1 MESLPAQRLRPKIDT
16 RRPDSRP
23 LRPPVVPLI
32 KHRKGHAG
40 PRHQQRHK
48 NDHAVCELLC
58 VYVICAASASRGHA
72 DERAFHLLLNAL
84 HRAGAD
90 AALARDLA
98 HARAGAQVRLDA
110 LFDGWIDF
118 RPTKLLALCDR
129 PLEASVDA
137 MPDHAAL
144 KLGKGT
150 ADLKHQLACRC
161 GRVDRLLVEV
171 QVDAAGLQRLDR
183 A

>member
-1 MESLPAQRLRPKIDT
+1 MNT
-16 RRPDSRP
+16 
-23 LRPPVVPLI
+23 
-32 KHRKGHAG
+32 
-40 PRHQQRHK
+40 
-48 NDHAVCELLC
+48 
-58 VYVICAASASRGHA
+58 
-72 DERAFHLLLNAL
+72 L

-90 AALARDLA
+90 ATLTRDLA
-98 HARAGAQVRLDA
+98 HAFAGAQLRLDA

-171 QVDAAGLQRLDR
+171 QIDAAVQRLDR
-183 A
+183 TQQIDERTAQAVDRPGHDHIKLALAGILEHLVEARTTITPLSAADAGVVILRAVRRSQNAASRPWWNVPLARRAST